1 MVQPQCNW
9 VSEGLGETAGK
20 ITFITLTLTFT
31 FTFTFT
37 SMYASR
43 STLFGPLYSCLRF
56 EILTG
61 HMRQRLAP
69 DDIGGDG
76 DTSPHVPSP
85 KEGENSIQ
93 TELYHVQSTRPCT
106 LTCAHTSPVCNSIGT
121 PPPQVDGRR
130 YNRAQ
135 GRCPLGPTLDP

>member
-1 MVQPQCNW
+1 
-9 VSEGLGETAGK
+9 
-20 ITFITLTLTFT
+20 
-31 FTFTFT
+31 
-37 SMYASR
+37 MYASR
-43 STLFGPLYSCLRF
+43 RTLFGPLYSCLRF
-56 EILTG
+56 EIRTG
-61 HMRQRLAP
+61 HMGQRLAP

-76 DTSPHVPSP
+76 ETSPHVPSP